1 MCGIV
6 GAIADRDIVPI
17 LIEGLRRL
25 EYRGYDS
32 AGVAILNG
40 SGEVRRL
47 RTVGKVKMLQDAL
60 KETPVAGHLGI
71 AHTRWA
77 THGVPSERNAHP
89 HISRDGIAI
98 VHNGIIENHE
108 ELRDELAKLGYTFTS
123 ETDTEVIAHRIHY
136 HKQKLG
142 DLFRAVRATVAE
154 LEGAYALAVLSQDS
168 PETIVLARAG
178 CPVVIGV
185 GNNENFVASDVAA
198 LLPVTRQFIFLDEG
212 DVAEIRRQSVRI
224 LDSEGNTAQRPVKQ
238 SSLSADAA
246 EKGDYA
252 H

>member
-6 GAIADRDIVPI
+6 GAIAERNIVPI
-17 LIEGLRRL
+17 LMEGLRRL

-32 AGVAILNG
+32 AGIAVLNAG
-40 SGEVRRL
+40 SSVTRL
-47 RTVGKVKMLQDAL
+47 RTVGKVKALQDAIDQSPTSG
-60 KETPVAGHLGI
+60 KVGI

-89 HISRDGIAI
+89 HISRDGLAI

-108 ELRDELAKLGYTFTS
+108 ELRDELQRLGYEFTS

-154 LEGAYALAVLSQDS
+154 LEGAYALAVLSQDA

-185 GNNENFVASDVAA
+185 GKNENFVASDVAA

-224 LDSEGNTAQRPVKQ
+224 LDSEGNTEIGR
-238 SSLSADAA
+238 
-246 EKGDYA
+246 A
-252 H
+252 HV